1 MRPTIALFDIDG
13 TLVSCGG
20 AGRRAMSHAF
30 AEAGAAPSASEFDFG
45 GMTDRAIARQ
55 GLRNAGLA
63 DDDAAIDALLARYLE
78 RLHDEVPRSA
88 AYEVLPGVPEL
99 VERLLVLESFAVGLG
114 TGNLELGARVKLTR
128 GGLHDRFAFGGFG
141 SDHEDRARLL
151 AIGAER
157 GAARLGRAVHE
168 CRVIVIGDTPR
179 DVAAAR
185 AIGAECLGVGTGR
198 HSAAALRDAGAHE
211 ALDDLTH
218 PRAWSLV
225 RGARS

>member
-20 AGRRAMSHAF
+20 AGRRAMDFAF
-30 AEAGAAPSASEFDFG
+30 AAAGATPAVTEFDFG

-63 DDDAAIDALLARYLE
+63 DDDASIDALLARYLE
-78 RLHDEVPRSA
+78 RLHEEVPRSP
-88 AYEVLPGVPEL
+88 AYQVLPGVPEI
-99 VERLLVLESFAVGLG
+99 VDRLLELDSFAVGLG

-128 GGLHDRFAFGGFG
+128 GGLHGQFAFGGFG

-157 GAARLGRAVHE
+157 GAARLGRPVHE

-179 DVAAAR
+179 DVAA
-185 AIGAECLGVGTGR
+185 
-198 HSAAALRDAGAHE
+198 
-211 ALDDLTH
+211 
-218 PRAWSLV
+218 
-225 RGARS
+225 